1 MNYTKIQKDFQTMT
15 KDTQKLVDQYN
26 KSVQS
31 IKSQELAIE
40 NLRNKINAIK
50 NGDVVPSSI
59 QKMESQLAKNNRE
72 LEKTEIRINELKNKK
87 VTTII
92 EDEELAKLKQAQVD
106 LVQINSELT
115 NEIKQAR
122 SSSLE
127 VQELN
132 SKLELLNSKLQDTK
146 DKTNELGNA
155 IENSMNQNHI
165 KLFGGKIDE
174 VGKKVDKFKTKISRL
189 IGSAMIFSL
198 IRNQLTSLRNGFISL
213 LKADDQFASSLNQ
226 VKANLM
232 TAFAPIYNSCLPAIN
247 SLMSAVSKVT
257 GTIAV
262 FVSSLFGQSIKDT
275 TKQAKKLS
283 GALNDT
289 AKSGEKAAG
298 SLGSFDNL
306 EVIQETSASA
316 GGGSSSSGID
326 YNGEITYSE
335 KLLGVLNKIKEVL
348 SPIIN
353 FIKNFQEEH
362 GTLATAI
369 LVVAGALA
377 GLLIIKTIKKLFTGV
392 GGAVKGVTADFTG
405 FFDGLGKAAT
415 AIAVLGGLAL
425 VIESITGL
433 IDAFSESGMT
443 LGEVAGLLGIILG
456 ELVLAFVAF
465 LGAMTLMKPGW
476 ESIAAAAVIFAGL
489 AVVLLSVNELIKTC
503 SENGIELSEIGT
515 LLGEMFLVI
524 VGLMASIAVLG
535 PLMSAGLVPFSIL
548 MAEISAVL
556 IVMALTLP
564 TILDAVGG
572 FIEQTAPSLC
582 LILTTIGNLIQG
594 IIVAVG
600 ETLPPIIN
608 SLGNVFNTVFNG
620 ISKVINSV
628 GNVIINIMKTAD
640 SLVNSVL
647 SAIIKFI
654 NKLGPAINNFV
665 DNAIKAVTKLINF
678 IVSGIE
684 YLVNTLIVAGV
695 NKIIKS
701 INSISKYVGINIPTV
716 SNMAIPRFVP
726 KLATGAV
733 IPPRQEFMAILGDQK
748 HGTNIEA
755 PLETIKQA
763 NREVLSEFLS
773 NAGINNQ
780 DREIVL
786 KNWQFILQLGNN
798 NSFAKMVI
806 DEVKKYEKETNTQFL
821 LA

>member
-31 IKSQELAIE
+31 IKSQELAID
-40 NLRNKINAIK
+40 K
-50 NGDVVPSSI
+50 
-59 QKMESQLAKNNRE
+59 
-72 LEKTEIRINELKNKK
+72 LKGKL
-87 VTTII
+87 
-92 EDEELAKLKQAQVD
+92 EELQMIKDSGVGLTD
-106 LVQINSELT
+106 SELRQLEYLPRQIELA
-115 NEIKQAR
+115 NEKI
-122 SSSLE
+122 E
-127 VQELN
+127 E
-132 SKLELLNSKLQDTK
+132 TK
-146 DKTNELGNA
+146 NKTNELGNA
-155 IENSMNQNHI
+155 IEDSMNQNHI

-189 IGSAMIFSL
+189 IGSAMVFSL
-198 IRNQLTSLRNGFISL
+198 IRNQLASLRNGFISL
-213 LKADDQFASSLNQ
+213 LKTDEQFAGSLNQ

-608 SLGNVFNTVFNG
+608 SLGNVFDTVFNG

-701 INSISKYVGINIPTV
+701 INSILKYVGINIPTV

-773 NAGINNQ
+773 NAGINGQ

>member
-40 NLRNKINAIK
+40 NLKNKINAIK
-50 NGDVVPSSI
+50 NGDVVPPSI

-92 EDEELAKLKQAQVD
+92 EDEELAKLTQVQIN
-106 LVQINSELT
+106 LAQINSELV

-132 SKLELLNSKLQDTK
+132 SKLELLNSTLQDTK
-146 DKTNELGNA
+146 DETDELGDF
-155 IENSMNQNHI
+155 IEDSMDQNQIN
-165 KLFGGKIDE
+165 LFGGKMDE
-174 VGKKVDKFKTKISRL
+174 VIKKVGEFKTKISRL

-198 IRNQLTSLRNGFISL
+198 IRNKVTSLRNGFISL
-213 LKADDQFASSLNQ
+213 LKTDDQFASSLNQ
-226 VKANLM
+226 IKANLM
-232 TAFAPIYNSCLPAIN
+232 TAFAPIYNSCLPSIN
-247 SLMSAVSKVT
+247 SLMTAVSKVT

-289 AKSGEKAAG
+289 AKSGEKASG

-306 EVIQETSASA
+306 EVIQETSASS
-316 GGGSSSSGID
+316 GGSSSSGID
-326 YNGEITYSE
+326 YNGEIPYSE
-335 KLLGVLNKIKEVL
+335 KLLGVLNKIKDAL

-369 LVVAGALA
+369 LVIAGAFA
-377 GLLIIKTIKKLFTGV
+377 GLLILKTIKKLFTGV
-392 GGAVKGVTADFTG
+392 GGVVKGVTADFTG
-405 FFDGLGKAAT
+405 FFDELGKATT

-433 IDAFSESGMT
+433 IEAFSESGMT
-443 LGEVAGLLGIILG
+443 LGEIAGLLGIILG

-465 LGAMTLMKPGW
+465 LGAMNLMKPGW
-476 ESIAAAAVIFAGL
+476 ESIASAVVIFAGL

-503 SENGIELSEIGT
+503 SENGIELSEIGI

-582 LILTTIGNLIQG
+582 LVLTTIGNLIQD
-594 IIVAVG
+594 IIVALG
-600 ETLPPIIN
+600 EALPPIIN

-628 GNVIINIMKTAD
+628 GSVIINIMKTAD

-763 NREVLSEFLS
+763 TREVLSEFLG
-773 NAGINNQ
+773 NMGINGK
-780 DREIVL
+780 DKEIVL
-786 KNWQFILQLGNN
+786 KNWQFVLQLGNN
-798 NSFAKMVI
+798 KTFAKMVI
-806 DEVKKYEKETNTQFL
+806 DEIKKYERETNTQFL
-821 LA
+821 LS

>member
-31 IKSQELAIE
+31 IKSQELAID
-40 NLRNKINAIK
+40 K
-50 NGDVVPSSI
+50 
-59 QKMESQLAKNNRE
+59 
-72 LEKTEIRINELKNKK
+72 LKGKL
-87 VTTII
+87 
-92 EDEELAKLKQAQVD
+92 EELQMIKDSGVGLTD
-106 LVQINSELT
+106 SELR
-115 NEIKQAR
+115 Q
-122 SSSLE
+122 LE
-127 VQELN
+127 YLPRQIELAN
-132 SKLELLNSKLQDTK
+132 GKIEETK
-146 DKTNELGNA
+146 NKTNELGNA
-155 IENSMNQNHI
+155 IEDSMNQNHI

-189 IGSAMIFSL
+189 IGSAMVFSL

-213 LKADDQFASSLNQ
+213 LKTDDQFASSLNQ

-247 SLMSAVSKVT
+247 SLMSAISKVT

-262 FVSSLFGQSIKDT
+262 FVSSLFGQSIQDT

-289 AKSGEKAAG
+289 AKSGEKASG

-306 EVIQETSASA
+306 EVIQETSASS
-316 GGGSSSSGID
+316 GGSSSSGID

-515 LLGEMFLVI
+515 LLGEMFLVV

-564 TILDAVGG
+564 TILDAAGD

-608 SLGNVFNTVFNG
+608 SLGNVFDTVFNG

-773 NAGINNQ
+773 NAGINGQ